1 MANVAVD
8 LGEKYPLGLKGR
20 GPTGGRKAGAKGGG
34 GDPWA
39 KGVDLGD
46 AVFDP
51 FEQARHYDRDE
62 SYVRR
67 WLPEVSELPAGS
79 IHTGGAVKG
88 YLPPV
93 ATEAMRLGRR
103 KLRQRKDGRG
113 SRQWE
118 VPSSQTEVEKSG
130 GSEMHQV
137 AFAAYP
143 AKRETDRPQ
152 RRWQA
157 KASRIIGA

>member
-88 YLPPV
+88 YLLPV

-118 VPSSQTEVEKSG
+118 VEKSSE
-130 GSEMHQV
+130 SEMHQ
-137 AFAAYP
+137 AAYP